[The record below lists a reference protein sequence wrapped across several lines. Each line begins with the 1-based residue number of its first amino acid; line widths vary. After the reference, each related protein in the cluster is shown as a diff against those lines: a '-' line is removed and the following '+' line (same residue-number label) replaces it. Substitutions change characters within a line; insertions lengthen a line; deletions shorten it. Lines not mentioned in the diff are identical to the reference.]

1 LGEQIAMELERAGD
15 ICAVGRPDAERGSGV
30 VETVVDATDLVI
42 AVMVGQMTASA
53 TTAAAPRASTTR
65 SSGT

>member
-15 ICAVGRPDAERGSGV
+15 IRAVGRPDAERGSGV

-42 AVMVGQMTASA
+42 AVMAGQMTAP
-53 TTAAAPRASTTR
+53 TMAAGCEAFVQLGR
-65 SSGT
+65 